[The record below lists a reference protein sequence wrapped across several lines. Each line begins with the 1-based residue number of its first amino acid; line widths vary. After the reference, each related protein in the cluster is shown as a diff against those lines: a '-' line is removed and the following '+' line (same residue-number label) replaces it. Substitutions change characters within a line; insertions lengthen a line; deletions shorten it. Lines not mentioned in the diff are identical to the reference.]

1 MDLSSLYTTLASP
14 PGQLQQA
21 EVDMMEK
28 FKGESSV
35 VADAKKEL
43 RPDKSFCKIVAALSI
58 TNLYKSSV
66 LTSKVSCNRER
77 PRDFRN
83 LRN

>member
-35 VADAKKEL
+35 VADAKK
-43 RPDKSFCKIVAALSI
+43 KSHG
-58 TNLYKSSV
+58 
-66 LTSKVSCNRER
+66 LTSHFAK
-77 PRDFRN
+77 
-83 LRN
+83 